1 MVSAAAGL
9 PSRLPRYH
17 WIAIVQGAVTE
28 LSRRGSAA
36 LLLAGIA
43 GFADAVGFVRLRG
56 LFTAHQSGNSAHLGV
71 ELGRGEW
78 ALALPFVAAVG
89 LFVVGVLIGSVCA
102 EAAVRRSVPRIVALL
117 AAIEAMLL
125 GAFAAYGSTHRP
137 PFYALVALIV
147 IAIGVQ
153 AAAVQQVGGKTIRT
167 TYVSGVLTQTGQHVA
182 NALLP
187 APRDGPSFLRGIV
200 GLGGRGASAVHA
212 AYLISLWCIYAA
224 GAVLGT
230 VLDGRIRLYA
240 MLVPIGVLALIAFE
254 DLRRPLYDVG

>member
-1 MVSAAAGL
+1 MN
-9 PSRLPRYH
+9 
-17 WIAIVQGAVTE
+17 AIDQGAVTQ

-71 ELGRGEW
+71 ELGRGDW
-78 ALALPFVAAVG
+78 TLALPFVAAVG
-89 LFVVGVLIGSVCA
+89 LFVAGVLLGSVCA
-102 EAAVRRSVPRIVALL
+102 EAAVRRSVPRVVALL
-117 AAIEAMLL
+117 AAIEATLL

-147 IAIGVQ
+147 VAIGVQ
-153 AAAVQQVGGKTIRT
+153 AAAVQQVGGATIRT
-167 TYVSGVLTQTGQHVA
+167 TYVSGVLTRMGQHAA

-187 APRDGPSFLRGIV
+187 APRGRPSFLRGIV
-200 GLGGRGASAVHA
+200 GLGDRAGSAAHA
-212 AYLISLWCIYAA
+212 AYLLALWCLYAG

-230 VLDGRIRLYA
+230 VLDGRLRLYA
-240 MLVPIGVLALIAFE
+240 MLVPIGVLALIALE